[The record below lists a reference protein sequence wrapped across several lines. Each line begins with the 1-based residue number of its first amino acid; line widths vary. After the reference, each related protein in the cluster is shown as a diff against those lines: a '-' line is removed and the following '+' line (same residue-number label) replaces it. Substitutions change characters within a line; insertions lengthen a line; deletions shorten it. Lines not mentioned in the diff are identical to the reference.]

1 MQHVRRV
8 SVCAAAGI
16 AKLAPVVTV
25 TLALALCGLSR
36 AHQFSSLYLPS
47 AVFRLPSTGCLLRHS
62 DKSTRFVCEERQGK
76 KEC

>member
-8 SVCAAAGI
+8 NVCAAVGI

-25 TLALALCGLSR
+25 IFASALCGFILS
-36 AHQFSSLYLPS
+36 FSSSLYLPP
-47 AVFRLPSTGCLLRHS
+47 AVFRLPSAGCLLRHS